1 MKDILELAR
10 INGFRLVRDTNH
22 YVLRDGV
29 SQLVFGKT
37 PSDHRAIENN
47 IARIK
52 RACRVAGREF
62 IEKEGKQKTD
72 RLQPFNPPRIEVP
85 KGKDKTEGESVKT
98 RVLDDRAVQI
108 ARELFNEG
116 AKQGDITA

>member
-52 RACRVAGREF
+52 RACRAAGREF
-62 IEKEGKQKTD
+62 IEKEVKQKSD
-72 RLQPFNPPRIEVP
+72 HLQPFNPPRIEVP
-85 KGKDKTEGESVKT
+85 KVRAKTEGEGMGT
-98 RVLDDRAVQI
+98 RLLDDRAVQV
-108 ARELFNEG
+108 A
-116 AKQGDITA
+116 